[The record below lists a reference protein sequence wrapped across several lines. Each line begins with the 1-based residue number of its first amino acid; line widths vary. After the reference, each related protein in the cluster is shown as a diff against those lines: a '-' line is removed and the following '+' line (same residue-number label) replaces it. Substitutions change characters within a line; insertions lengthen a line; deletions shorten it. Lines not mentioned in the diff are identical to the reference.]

1 MEGGELPSPREGLRT
16 ALVGNLLFVTGGEED
31 NHSDLTS
38 ILAWDQV
45 TESWQPSGN
54 LAVRRHFHAAVAIST
69 STIAMYCET

>member
-1 MEGGELPSPREGLRT
+1 MEGGELPTPREGLRAT
-16 ALVGNLLFVTGGEED
+16 LVGNVLFVTGGEED

-45 TESWQPSGN
+45 AESWQLAGD